1 MRIVFAGTPEF
12 AAKPLQALIAA
23 GANVVGV
30 LSQPDRPAGRGR
42 KLMPSPVR
50 QVAIDHG
57 LEHATPLEL
66 KSAENQQTLRAW
78 QPDLMIVIA
87 YGLLLPRD
95 VLSIPTHGCVNVH
108 ASLLPRWRGAAPIQ
122 RAIEAGDRE
131 TGLCLMQMDVGLDT
145 GPVLARVETP
155 IDDTWTGGQ
164 LHDRLSAQAC
174 ANLPGWVRQLEAGE
188 LRAVAQPEQGVSY
201 AHKLSKAESRASFDE
216 AAITLARKIRAFDP
230 WPVVTVSHGD
240 ELLRLLGAAQ
250 ALPADSGAATD
261 APAGRILAIDA
272 QGVSIATGSGV
283 LRVPEL
289 QWPGRKR
296 LPAREALNSRQLRP
310 GDMLAAPPLSNGAKT

>member
-23 GANVVGV
+23 GAEVVGV

-42 KLMPSPVR
+42 KLTPSPVR
-50 QVAIDHG
+50 QVALDHG
-57 LEHATPLEL
+57 LEHATPPNL
-66 KSAENQQTLRAW
+66 KTEEHRQVLRAW

-95 VLSIPTHGCVNVH
+95 VLDIPAHGCVNVH

-145 GPVLARVETP
+145 GPVLARVQTP
-155 IDDTWTGGQ
+155 IEDTLTGGQ
-164 LHDRLSAQAC
+164 LHDRLCELAC
-174 ANLPGWVRQLEAGE
+174 AHLPAWVGQLAAGA
-188 LRAVAQPEQGVSY
+188 LRAAPQPEQGVTY
-201 AHKLSKAESRASFDE
+201 AHKLAKAESRVGFSDTAES
-216 AAITLARKIRAFDP
+216 LARKIRAFDP
-230 WPVVTVSHGD
+230 WPVVTVMHGD
-240 ELLRLLGAAQ
+240 EPLRLLGGAEV
-250 ALPADSGAATD
+250 LPAAAPE
-261 APAGRILAIDA
+261 AAAAGEILAIDA
-272 QGVSIATGSGV
+272 DGVSIATGDGV

-296 LPAREALNSRQLRP
+296 LPARDALNSRQLRP
-310 GDMLAAPPLSNGAKT
+310 GDMLAASTPNGEDS